1 MRAAIIIAFTLL
13 YGVSAFQN
21 IRHPAILHKR
31 QAMEPLFATVF
42 QNQDTRP
49 RKSYFDAQD
58 FLQVIPLDLQ
68 AVPSLPMIQAFAKK
82 ALVSKSTAQPS
93 VQRTGGYPSKAIKD
107 SIYLHL
113 WSHLSGKALAGSM

>member
-1 MRAAIIIAFTLL
+1 MRAAFIIAFTLL

-21 IRHPAILHKR
+21 IRYPTILQKR
-31 QAMEPLFATVF
+31 KIMEPLFATVF

-68 AVPSLPMIQAFAKK
+68 AVPSLPVIQAFAKK
-82 ALVSKSTAQPS
+82 ALGSKSTAQPS
-93 VQRTGGYPSKAIKD
+93 VQRTGGYPSKAVKD

-113 WSHLSGKALAGSM
+113 WSHLSGKSIASSV